1 MKTPIILC
9 ADDYALT
16 PGISR
21 GIRELAGQRRLSAT
35 SAMTVSPYWETEGR
49 ILRDLMPSL
58 GGRFTVGL
66 HFTLTD
72 LKPLTNMP
80 NLAPQGIFPKLGD
93 LLGRAIMRR
102 ILVDE
107 IAHEL
112 NAQIDRFEAV
122 MGELPQYLDGHHHV
136 HQLPIVRD
144 VVLSVAGQRL
154 GPDIFLRFGDE
165 PASGIVRR
173 GVSVARALAIAQLGR
188 KFATRARAAGL
199 RGNTGFRG
207 VRDFS
212 AAENVAHLFDAYLT
226 GPQPNMMIMCHPGID
241 EPAPGI
247 DDEIHAR
254 RPEEF
259 AFLRSDAFADL
270 MARRNVTLIAPGGT
284 S

>member
-21 GIRELAGQRRLSAT
+21 GIRELACLQRLSAT

-58 GGRFTVGL
+58 SGRFTAGL

-80 NLAPQGIFPKLGD
+80 NLAPQGTFPKLGD

-107 IAHEL
+107 IAQEL
-112 NAQIDRFEAV
+112 NVQIDRFEAV
-122 MGELPQYLDGHHHV
+122 MGAPPQYLDGHHHV
-136 HQLPIVRD
+136 HQLPIVREAVIEVARRRLAPD
-144 VVLSVAGQRL
+144 V
-154 GPDIFLRFGDE
+154 FFRFCNE
-165 PASGIVRR
+165 SARGILRR
-173 GVSVARALAIAQLGR
+173 GVSVPRAIIISMLGHD
-188 KFATRARAAGL
+188 FAARARAEGR

-212 AAENVAHLFDAYLT
+212 AAEDVSHLFDAYLT

-270 MARRNVTLIAPGGT
+270 MARRNVTLVAPGGT

>member
-21 GIRELAGQRRLSAT
+21 GIRELATLQRLSAT

-49 ILRDLMPSL
+49 ILRDLMPNL
-58 GGRFTVGL
+58 AGIFTVGL

-80 NLAPQGIFPKLGD
+80 NLAPQGVFPKLGD
-93 LLGRAIMRR
+93 LLTRAVMRR
-102 ILVDE
+102 ISGDE
-107 IAHEL
+107 IAQEL
-112 NAQIDRFEAV
+112 NRQIDRFETV
-122 MGELPQYLDGHHHV
+122 MGAPPRYLDGHHHV
-136 HQLPIVRD
+136 HQLPIVREAVIEVARRRLAPD
-144 VVLSVAGQRL
+144 VFFRFCDESAL
-154 GPDIFLRFGDE
+154 GIL
-165 PASGIVRR
+165 RR
-173 GVSVARALAIAQLGR
+173 GVSVPRAIVISALGR
-188 KFATRARAAGL
+188 NFATRARAEGR

-207 VRDFS
+207 VRAFS
-212 AAENVAHLFDAYLT
+212 AAENVPRLFDAYLSD
-226 GPQPNMMIMCHPGID
+226 PQANMMIMCHPGID
-241 EPAPGI
+241 GPAPGI

-259 AFLRSDAFADL
+259 AYLKSDAFADL
-270 MARRNVTLIAPGGT
+270 MACRNVTLVAPGGI